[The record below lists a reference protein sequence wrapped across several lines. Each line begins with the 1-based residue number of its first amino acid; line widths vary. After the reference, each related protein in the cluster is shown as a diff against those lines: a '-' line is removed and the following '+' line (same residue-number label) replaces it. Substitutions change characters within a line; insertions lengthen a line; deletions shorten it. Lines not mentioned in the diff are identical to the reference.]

1 LLSTSLDDQHV
12 GRESAARSG
21 ATPAS
26 GPASGRGPQATSE
39 VVPSEK
45 RRRRTTAYKL
55 RVLAE
60 ADTCVQRGELGALLR
75 REGVYHSDISNWR
88 KQMANGT
95 LGSAPASR
103 GSRSTPEYQETVR
116 QLTVVSGENRQL
128 RRQLARAHQIIEIQK
143 KAARLLG
150 ETLQEMSLDDIDDEC

>member
-1 LLSTSLDDQHV
+1 
-12 GRESAARSG
+12 
-21 ATPAS
+21 
-26 GPASGRGPQATSE
+26 
-39 VVPSEK
+39 
-45 RRRRTTAYKL
+45 
-55 RVLAE
+55 
-60 ADTCVQRGELGALLR
+60 
-75 REGVYHSDISNWR
+75 
-88 KQMANGT
+88 MANGT